1 MLVNLTS
8 KIRAIADLI
17 RLQNQSGTVLLMM
30 PCLWSLVLAADG
42 RPPLSLIAI
51 FVAGAFLMRS
61 AGCAINDV
69 IDRDIDREVD
79 RTRHRPLPS
88 GRLSRT
94 EAILVFICLVGVAA
108 SLLILLNRLTL
119 SLSLIA
125 VILAG
130 LYPFAK
136 RVISMPQAVLG
147 IAFGWGAIMAWAAV
161 RGTLDLPAI
170 LIFLA
175 TVCWAIGYD
184 TIYAMQ
190 DQEDD
195 RRIGVGSSA
204 LLFGRFAWLAIAL
217 VFAGMIACLAIV
229 GVLEQVGHWYTVAL
243 VVVSIVMA
251 FQVVMVRRGLNR
263 DEAFDIFRSHT
274 WIGVAILLGL
284 VIGLKGDSTVQI
296 TGPTMGT
303 SYAVTLHRLP
313 KDIDLPGKF

>member
-1 MLVNLTS
+1 
-8 KIRAIADLI
+8 
-17 RLQNQSGTVLLMM
+17 
-30 PCLWSLVLAADG
+30 
-42 RPPLSLIAI
+42 
-51 FVAGAFLMRS
+51 MRS

-69 IDRDIDREVD
+69 IDRDIDREVY

-94 EAILVFICLVGVAA
+94 EAFLVFICLVGAAA
-108 SLLILLNRLTL
+108 SLLTFLNRLTL
-119 SLSLIA
+119 GLSLIA

-147 IAFGWGAIMAWAAV
+147 IAFGWGAIMSWAAV

-175 TVCWAIGYD
+175 TVFWAIGYD
-184 TIYAMQ
+184 TIYAIQ

-204 LLFGRFAWLAIAL
+204 LLFGRFAWLAIAV
-217 VFAGMIACLAIV
+217 VFAGMIACLAFV
-229 GVLEQVGHWYTVAL
+229 GLLEQVGHWYTVAL

-251 FQVVMVRRGLNR
+251 VQVVIVRRGLNR

-274 WIGVAILLGL
+274 WIGVVILLGL
-284 VIGLKGDSTVQI
+284 VIGLQ
-296 TGPTMGT
+296 
-303 SYAVTLHRLP
+303 
-313 KDIDLPGKF
+313 